1 MQRLNFSDYALT
13 ILLIL
18 ALSFGVYYGLQ
29 RWVLQVSVE
38 TTSRMERAQRIF
50 Q

>member
-1 MQRLNFSDYALT
+1 MQRLGLSDYLLT
-13 ILLIL
+13 ILFLL

-38 TTSRMERAQRIF
+38 TTSRMQRAQRIF